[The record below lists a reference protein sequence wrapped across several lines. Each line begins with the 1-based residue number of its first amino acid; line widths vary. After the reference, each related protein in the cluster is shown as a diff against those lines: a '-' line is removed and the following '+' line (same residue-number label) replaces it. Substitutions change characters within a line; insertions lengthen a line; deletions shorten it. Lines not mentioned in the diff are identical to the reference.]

1 MTKAAQKR
9 FKRFFVEEAIRS
21 LRVGWTTHE
30 ERDPPDFI
38 IADGDHYF
46 GLDVADIFGRAQNV
60 NGSVMKRAESGTQKR
75 LNSLRRHYEDQTG
88 VSLRVKFLGCI
99 AADALARVLP
109 ELAALDLA
117 AKPLA
122 YQTTVEI
129 LVGFDAPLNCT

>member
-1 MTKAAQKR
+1 
-9 FKRFFVEEAIRS
+9 
-21 LRVGWTTHE
+21 
-30 ERDPPDFI
+30 
-38 IADGDHYF
+38 
-46 GLDVADIFGRAQNV
+46 
-60 NGSVMKRAESGTQKR
+60 MKRAESGTQKR